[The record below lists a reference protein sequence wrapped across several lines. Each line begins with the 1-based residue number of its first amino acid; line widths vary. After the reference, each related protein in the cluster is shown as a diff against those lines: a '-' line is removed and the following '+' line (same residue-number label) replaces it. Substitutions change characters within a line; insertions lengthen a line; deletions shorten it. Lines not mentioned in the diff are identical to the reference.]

1 MDSTINDQF
10 FSNPARI
17 SIGMMQLNINLI
29 LLLTSEGKLPWL
41 KKLALW
47 LLYLLF
53 LTIISHAAVV
63 QATATEEI
71 HNHYIVK
78 LAGTGSMYKMTMP
91 GFDEEAM
98 CFDIDLIDMKSSDIV
113 GTAIDCL
120 SDVQSKANG
129 ISLIGTTFFRLP
141 EGILITRGKVS
152 VQPVLEETIS
162 ESGQTYT
169 HITGASSSGNTIIT
183 GTGIFADSSG
193 NARLSGMVDMS
204 SFAMNEGD
212 LLTFNCLFEIHLDF
226 KSMKPEVLT
235 SHDFRKNERY
245 KILKRDGYFSMF
257 NPNFN

>member
-1 MDSTINDQF
+1 MVKKT
-10 FSNPARI
+10 
-17 SIGMMQLNINLI
+17 SIMA
-29 LLLTSEGKLPWL
+29 T
-41 KKLALW
+41 
-47 LLYLLF
+47 LF
-53 LTIISHAAVV
+53 TVLTIISHAAVV
-63 QATATEEI
+63 QATTTEEI

-169 HITGASSSGNTIIT
+169 HITGASNTGNTIIA
-183 GTGIFADSSG
+183 GTGIFADSTG

-212 LLTFNCLFEIHLDF
+212 LLTFNCLFEIHLD
-226 KSMKPEVLT
+226 S
-235 SHDFRKNERY
+235 NQ
-245 KILKRDGYFSMF
+245 
-257 NPNFN
+257 